1 MKYYYARVSSVTQ
14 NLDRQIKLFKEMGA
28 DDRDIF
34 VEKKSGKNFE
44 DRDEWK
50 KLILRIR
57 TGDTIVIKNL
67 DRLGRNAKEV
77 REVLLSLAKDNIVV
91 ESVDQAYLNSFLKDK
106 LINKEADSLAEAM
119 LNAMLD
125 TMLEVDSLRAEWE
138 RKELRKRQEEGIK
151 RAKEKGTK
159 FGRTKNDQFRELFKE
174 YFPKTRNKDSEDYIT
189 VKKAI
194 ELIGCSTGMFQKL
207 KNEYFYKIKR
217 ALIALFIY
225 CIQSII
231 HQLKNIVLYN
241 LVSQNI
247 LKIKHLKYY
256 LNFLFYFLKNLHQF
270 FFLSLS
276 T

>member
-34 VEKKSGKNFE
+34 IEKKSGKNFE
-44 DRDEWK
+44 DRDEWQ
-50 KLILRIR
+50 KLVLRVR
-57 TGDTIVIKNL
+57 AGDTIVIKNL

-77 REVLLSLAKDNIVV
+77 REVLLTLAKDSIII
-91 ESVDQAYLNSFLKDK
+91 ESVDQAYLNNFLKKK
-106 LINKEADSLAEAM
+106 LISKEADSLAEAM

-125 TMLEVDSLRAEWE
+125 TMLEVDLLRAEWE
-138 RKELRKRQEEGIK
+138 RKELRKRQEEGIQ

-174 YFPKTRNKDSEDYIT
+174 YFPKTRNKNSEDYIT

-207 KNEYFYKIKR
+207 KEEY
-217 ALIALFIY
+217 
-225 CIQSII
+225 
-231 HQLKNIVLYN
+231 LK
-241 LVSQNI
+241 
-247 LKIKHLKYY
+247 
-256 LNFLFYFLKNLHQF
+256 
-270 FFLSLS
+270 SL
-276 T
+276 

>member
-1 MKYYYARVSSVTQ
+1 MKYYYARVSSATQ

-44 DRDEWK
+44 DRDEWQ
-50 KLILRIR
+50 KLVLRIR

-125 TMLEVDSLRAEWE
+125 TMLEVDLLRAEWE
-138 RKELRKRQEEGIK
+138 RKELRKRQEEGIQ

-159 FGRTKNDQFRELFKE
+159 FGRAKNNQFRELFKE
-174 YFPKTRNKDSEDYIT
+174 YFPKTRNKNSEDYIT

-207 KNEYFYKIKR
+207 KDEY
-217 ALIALFIY
+217 LEL
-225 CIQSII
+225 C
-231 HQLKNIVLYN
+231 VE
-241 LVSQNI
+241 
-247 LKIKHLKYY
+247 
-256 LNFLFYFLKNLHQF
+256 
-270 FFLSLS
+270 
-276 T
+276 

>member
-1 MKYYYARVSSVTQ
+1 MKYYYARVSSATQ

-34 VEKKSGKNFE
+34 IEKKSGKNFE
-44 DRDEWK
+44 DRDEWQ
-50 KLILRIR
+50 KLVLRIR

-91 ESVDQAYLNSFLKDK
+91 ESIDQAYLNSFLKDK
-106 LINKEADSLAEAM
+106 LANREADSLAEAM

-125 TMLEVDSLRAEWE
+125 TMLEVDLLRAEWE
-138 RKELRKRQEEGIK
+138 RKELRKRQEEGIQ

-174 YFPKTRNKDSEDYIT
+174 YFPKTRNKNSEDYIT

-207 KNEYFYKIKR
+207 KDEYLK
-217 ALIALFIY
+217 
-225 CIQSII
+225 SI
-231 HQLKNIVLYN
+231 
-241 LVSQNI
+241 
-247 LKIKHLKYY
+247 
-256 LNFLFYFLKNLHQF
+256 
-270 FFLSLS
+270 
-276 T
+276 

>member
-1 MKYYYARVSSVTQ
+1 MKYYYARVSSATQ

-44 DRDEWK
+44 DRDEWQ
-50 KLILRIR
+50 KLVLRTR

-77 REVLLSLAKDNIVV
+77 REVLLSLAKDNIIV
-91 ESVDQAYLNSFLKDK
+91 ESIDQAYLNSFLKDK

-125 TMLEVDSLRAEWE
+125 TMLEVDLLRAEWE

-151 RAKEKGTK
+151 RALEKGTK
-159 FGRTKNDQFRELFKE
+159 FGRTKNDDFRDKFKI
-174 YFPKTRNKDSEDYIT
+174 YFPLTRNKSDENYIT

-194 ELIGCSTGMFQKL
+194 ELIGCSTGMFQKMKIEYL
-207 KNEYFYKIKR
+207 KEKKE
-217 ALIALFIY
+217 
-225 CIQSII
+225 
-231 HQLKNIVLYN
+231 
-241 LVSQNI
+241 
-247 LKIKHLKYY
+247 
-256 LNFLFYFLKNLHQF
+256 
-270 FFLSLS
+270 
-276 T
+276 

>member
-1 MKYYYARVSSVTQ
+1 MKYYYARVSSATQ

-34 VEKKSGKNFE
+34 IEKKSGKNFE

-50 KLILRIR
+50 KLVLRIR

-106 LINKEADSLAEAM
+106 LANREADSLAEAM

-125 TMLEVDSLRAEWE
+125 TMLEVDLLRAEWE
-138 RKELRKRQEEGIK
+138 RKELRKRQEEGIQ

-174 YFPKTRNKDSEDYIT
+174 YFPKTRNKNSEDYIT

-207 KNEYFYKIKR
+207 KDEYLK
-217 ALIALFIY
+217 
-225 CIQSII
+225 SI
-231 HQLKNIVLYN
+231 
-241 LVSQNI
+241 
-247 LKIKHLKYY
+247 
-256 LNFLFYFLKNLHQF
+256 
-270 FFLSLS
+270 
-276 T
+276 